1 MDLKLPG
8 AVPEIPVSDMERA
21 IAYYRNIL
29 GFTLDWGPGEHG
41 LAGISRDE
49 CRMFIADAGFRSY
62 LGNTGPVLIWLN
74 LESKDEVNK
83 LYGEWSESGANLP
96 SVPQSKPYGLHE
108 FTAMDPDGNLFR
120 VFYDF
125 STGDSKS

>member
-1 MDLKLPG
+1 MEFPG

-21 IAYYRNIL
+21 AAYYQNKL

-41 LAGISRDE
+41 LSGISRGD
-49 CRMFIADAGFRSY
+49 CRMFLANEGFRSY

-74 LESKDEVNK
+74 LNSKDEVDE
-83 LYGEWSESGANLP
+83 LYRTWSESGAELISAP
-96 SVPQSKPYGLHE
+96 ESKPYGLHE
-108 FTAMDPDGNLFR
+108 FIAKDPDGNLFR

-125 STGDSKS
+125 RGDDSGPR